1 MRVAYD
7 EQIFAMQ
14 AYGGISRMFAEL
26 AAQFTADPELDV
38 ELLPLS
44 APIINRYVLDNP
56 QLKARLAVWDGG
68 HEYKALGRYF
78 LRVQPRRR
86 MDIVHNTFYLPHG
99 LAGYPGAKRVVTV
112 HDMIPE
118 LMPQTRRRLDFLTL
132 KRRYVT
138 TADHVICVSEATRN
152 DMLNTYGPI
161 SAPISVVHHGVD
173 PKFRPG
179 VAALPGLPNA
189 YVLFVGNRG
198 QYKDAAVLMS
208 AFTVAV
214 KDVPDLHLVFVGG
227 GAFSSGEQRRLHD
240 LSIRDRTIQVSLS
253 DDAMAAAYGN
263 ALMCV
268 FPSRFEGFGLPA
280 VEAMACGTPT
290 VLARG
295 TSLPEVGGT
304 AAAYFEP
311 GNADELA
318 QIMELLIDR
327 ADLRAAQREAGIVR
341 AREFSWR
348 RSAEETASVYR
359 QVLDGRPRG
368 GS

>member
-1 MRVAYD
+1 VRVAYD

-68 HEYKALGRYF
+68 HEYRALGRYF

-118 LMPQTRRRLDFLTL
+118 MMPQTRRRLDFLTL
-132 KRRYVT
+132 KKRYVR
-138 TADHVICVSEATRN
+138 TADHVICVSESTRN
-152 DMLNTYGPI
+152 HMLETYGPI
-161 SAPISVVHHGVD
+161 TAPISVVHHGVD
-173 PKFRPG
+173 PKFRPDS
-179 VAALPGLPNA
+179 APLPQLPDR

-198 QYKDAAVLMS
+198 QYKDAAVLIS
-208 AFTVAV
+208 AFAVAARHI
-214 KDVPDLHLVFVGG
+214 PDLHLLFVGG
-227 GAFSSGEQRRLHD
+227 GAFTHVEQRSLHD
-240 LSIRDRTIQVSLS
+240 LGIAGRTTQVSLP

-280 VEAMACGTPT
+280 LEAMACGTPT

-318 QIMELLIDR
+318 AVMESLIEGES
-327 ADLRAAQREAGIVR
+327 LRDAHRDAGIIR
-341 AREFSWR
+341 AKEFSWR
-348 RSAEETASVYR
+348 RSAEETAAVYR
-359 QVLDGRPRG
+359 QVLDGRSRRQA
-368 GS
+368 